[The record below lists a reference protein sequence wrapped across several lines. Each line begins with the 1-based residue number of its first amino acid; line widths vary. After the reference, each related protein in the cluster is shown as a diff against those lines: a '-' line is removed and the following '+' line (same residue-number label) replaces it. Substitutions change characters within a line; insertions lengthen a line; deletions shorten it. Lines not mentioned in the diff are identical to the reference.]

1 VNTSILRGQNIQYFA
16 GQNTLDTFEHCVKH
30 LIKLMKTY
38 LQLIATT
45 VLALVL
51 LVSNHPLWS
60 QSFNI
65 EVDGIN
71 RTYRMHIP
79 TGLPP
84 QSPLVF
90 VFHGYSGNA
99 ASIENYSEMNRI
111 ADENQF
117 VVCYPQGLKDQW
129 NNPFWNVRYSF
140 HDTQN
145 VDDVK
150 FITTLASSLQSTYN
164 LNPSQ
169 TFSTGMSNGG
179 DMSYL
184 LACEAPEIFA
194 AIAPVAGTMME
205 ETFLLCQG
213 SNPMPV
219 FKIHGTNDDITYW
232 EGDIDDDQ
240 GYGPYL
246 GVMTSFQF
254 WADQNNCKDY
264 ETQELPN
271 TNSSDGSTVT
281 SLKYS
286 NGINGNQV
294 WLYQINNGG
303 HDWPGSSGNM
313 DINASEEIWDFFQ
326 LQISERVITSTD
338 DEDKS
343 YMIEAYPNPFS
354 SSIRINYHVIDKA
367 FVSVTIHDTTGKEII
382 TLVNQAELPGDKS
395 VIWNVKNVNGFIMKS
410 GVYFVRVES
419 GSKMYSQRIIY
430 TLD

>member
-1 VNTSILRGQNIQYFA
+1 
-16 GQNTLDTFEHCVKH
+16 
-30 LIKLMKTY
+30 
-38 LQLIATT
+38 
-45 VLALVL
+45 
-51 LVSNHPLWS
+51 
-60 QSFNI
+60 
-65 EVDGIN
+65 
-71 RTYRMHIP
+71 
-79 TGLPP
+79 
-84 QSPLVF
+84 
-90 VFHGYSGNA
+90 
-99 ASIENYSEMNRI
+99 
-111 ADENQF
+111 
-117 VVCYPQGLKDQW
+117 
-129 NNPFWNVRYSF
+129 
-140 HDTQN
+140 
-145 VDDVK
+145 
-150 FITTLASSLQSTYN
+150 
-164 LNPSQ
+164 
-169 TFSTGMSNGG
+169 
-179 DMSYL
+179 
-184 LACEAPEIFA
+184 
-194 AIAPVAGTMME
+194 
-205 ETFLLCQG
+205 
-213 SNPMPV
+213 
-219 FKIHGTNDDITYW
+219 
-232 EGDIDDDQ
+232 
-240 GYGPYL
+240 
-246 GVMTSFQF
+246 MTSFQF